1 MDTNFLYDFSERQE
15 ALREAKAYQTDET
28 KILAEAR
35 TVNNAEH
42 YSAYAILE
50 DDIGYCSAEDTTNR
64 IRSLPVKTRFDILV
78 REYPGEFRLCSEDTC
93 DESIV
98 PVEHS
103 HEHECVNHDEENC
116 SWIHPIEIKRSSMML
131 EDDDSLQA
139 NESAGGDYVRDW
151 DDLYLDFPPGKG
163 DEWSK
168 FTYAK
173 SRTVTRQSNPRKV
186 MKEEFTLK
194 ETLPN
199 NAYGGVY
206 GAEDGFD
213 YSLST
218 ATAKTSNRFTPRKRH
233 PSKRPVG
240 WMAKLSAE
248 QFAQLM
254 S

>member
-1 MDTNFLYDFSERQE
+1 MDNSFLYEFSERQE
-15 ALREAKAYQTDET
+15 ALREAKAYQST
-28 KILAEAR
+28 KMPEALD
-35 TVNNAEH
+35 ASE
-42 YSAYAILE
+42 
-50 DDIGYCSAEDTTNR
+50 R

-78 REYPGEFRLCSEDTC
+78 RHYPGDFRLCSEDTC
-93 DESIV
+93 RTIVRKDDGSTRVTDSIV

-103 HEHECVNHDEENC
+103 HEHECVNHDEEDC

-131 EDDDSLQA
+131 EDDSLHA

-151 DDLYLDFPPGKG
+151 DDLYLDFPSGEA
-163 DEWSK
+163 DNWNTY
-168 FTYAK
+168 TYAK

-218 ATAKTSNRFTPRKRH
+218 ATAKTSNRSTPRKRH